1 MFMEHKSLLTQA
13 VTEGNIHVIEWLL
26 NHGADINKQLPGNGK
41 SGIDNNGHTAL
52 SIAITQEPVSVP
64 IVELLLNYGANP
76 GLPFSVN
83 GETFTDLTY
92 YLAREHT
99 SKVLAWP
106 MTKFSYLVSTLD
118 YQIKMLE
125 NPNDKDSLS
134 KISDLLYCAKALDN
148 VPSP

>member
-1 MFMEHKSLLTQA
+1 MEGNMLTQA
-13 VTEGNIHVIEWLL
+13 VIEQNIDVIRWLIH
-26 NHGADINKQLPGNGK
+26 HGADINKQLPGNGTF
-41 SGIDNNGHTAL
+41 GVDNNGHTAL

-83 GETFTDLTY
+83 GETFNDLTY

-118 YQIKMLE
+118 HQIKMLD

-134 KISDLLYCAKALDN
+134 KISDLLYSAKALDN